1 MPKGKNKENY
11 KNYYLR
17 LNDTYFGGSLS
28 KDIIVS
34 ESLKMRR
41 KAGVCYFHSFSSG
54 LIEPFEICLSKQYLS
69 VYPLDLV
76 GVLLHE
82 MIHIKLKNN
91 LHNFE
96 YQKEVNNFYQDFGI
110 IIPIIG
116 KQLSDD

>member
-17 LNDTYFGGSLS
+17 LNDTYFGGLLS

-34 ESLKMRR
+34 ESLKMKRQ
-41 KAGVCYFHSFSSG
+41 AGMCYFNSFSSG
-54 LIEPFEICLSKQYLS
+54 FLEPFEICLSKHYLS

-91 LHNFE
+91 LHNYEF
-96 YQKEVNNFYQDFGI
+96 QKEVNDFYKKFGI
-110 IIPIIG
+110 VVPIIG
-116 KQLSDD
+116 KQLSD